1 MTFWGFSIVSKRI
14 GTWLFFIFSPSVYY
28 IIRCP
33 RGKKFHFQFITPRCS
48 LLFSGVSLTC
58 YSCYSHVNW
67 TFCDEKQQKYICE
80 PWLDVCAKSRASFDH
95 MGLKFDVYERGCFK
109 GDYCNTMACK
119 FISQAEDC
127 DMTCC
132 DYDFCNDAALPTFS
146 RILAGCLMLFTLF
159 KHVLY
164 R

>member
-1 MTFWGFSIVSKRI
+1 MF
-14 GTWLFFIFSPSVYY
+14 P
-28 IIRCP
+28 
-33 RGKKFHFQFITPRCS
+33 

-58 YSCYSHVNW
+58 YSCYSQVNW
-67 TFCDEKQQKYICE
+67 THCDAKQQKYICE
-80 PWLDVCAKSRASFDH
+80 PWLDVCAKSRASFDY

-119 FISQAEDC
+119 FISQAENC

-132 DYDFCNDAALPTFS
+132 DYDFCNDAALPSFS
-146 RILAGCLMLFTLF
+146 NILVGCLVLFTLF
-159 KHVLY
+159 KYVLY